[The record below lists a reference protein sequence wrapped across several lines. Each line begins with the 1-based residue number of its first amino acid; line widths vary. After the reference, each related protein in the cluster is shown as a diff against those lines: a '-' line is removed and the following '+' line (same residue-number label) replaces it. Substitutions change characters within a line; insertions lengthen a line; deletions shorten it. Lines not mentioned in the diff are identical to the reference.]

1 MNDISFIISRSVNIS
16 SSTFAAWVGICQR
29 CVDVLSVK
37 ENYCLIHHLLEE
49 GIAMAK
55 NTSSSAFRKIDVDQY
70 NEDNFKEDDAD
81 QASSGMIVPDEAEI
95 NSLLNQ
101 YPFQIEPLNKV
112 HLRDVALV
120 YALKTVLQNAPL
132 MCKNQQV
139 KDNALSLTLRVLLSI
154 KSSQIDAAIEALDD
168 PELCDV
174 LMKYIYRGFE
184 IPSEGSSGHLLTWHE
199 KVFAKGGV
207 GSIVRVLSDS
217 ARA

>member
-1 MNDISFIISRSVNIS
+1 
-16 SSTFAAWVGICQR
+16 
-29 CVDVLSVK
+29 
-37 ENYCLIHHLLEE
+37 
-49 GIAMAK
+49 MAK

-101 YPFQIEPLNKV
+101 GRNT
-112 HLRDVALV
+112 D
-120 YALKTVLQNAPL
+120 ALKTVLQNAPL

-139 KDNALSLTLRVLLSI
+139 KDNALNLTLRVLLSI
-154 KSSQIDAAIEALDD
+154 KSSQIDAAIESLDD

>member
-1 MNDISFIISRSVNIS
+1 
-16 SSTFAAWVGICQR
+16 
-29 CVDVLSVK
+29 
-37 ENYCLIHHLLEE
+37 
-49 GIAMAK
+49 MAK

-95 NSLLNQ
+95 NSLRYLFRLSMGRNT
-101 YPFQIEPLNKV
+101 
-112 HLRDVALV
+112 D
-120 YALKTVLQNAPL
+120 ALKTVLQNAPL

-139 KDNALSLTLRVLLSI
+139 KDNALNLTLRVLLSI
-154 KSSQIDAAIEALDD
+154 KSSQIDAAIESLDD

>member
-1 MNDISFIISRSVNIS
+1 
-16 SSTFAAWVGICQR
+16 
-29 CVDVLSVK
+29 
-37 ENYCLIHHLLEE
+37 
-49 GIAMAK
+49 MAK

-70 NEDNFKEDDAD
+70 NEDNFKEDEAD
-81 QASSGMIVPDEAEI
+81 QGSSGTIVPDEAEI
-95 NSLLNQ
+95 NTLLNQ
-101 YPFQIEPLNKV
+101 GRNI
-112 HLRDVALV
+112 D
-120 YALKTVLQNAPL
+120 ALKTVLQNAPL
-132 MCKNQQV
+132 LCKNQQV
-139 KDNALSLTLRVLLSI
+139 KDNALNLTLRVLLSI

-199 KVFAKGGV
+199 KMFAKGGV